1 MNRDAFI
8 GRVRQALGRAPG
20 DPVAAPPQ
28 PYVPEVSVSADPGEL
43 AARFGAEFERV
54 GGQLHRAESVEE
66 AREILDRLLREH
78 QVASVLM
85 TGEPLVQV
93 VTEPLALKEAE
104 DPAAADAGITG
115 AVCGV
120 AATGSLVLSS
130 GVGRRP
136 SLMPPVHLIVLESS
150 AIVADLYA
158 ALERF
163 GGDLPSGL
171 VQATGP
177 SRTADIEQT
186 LTTGVHGPGS
196 VQLIL
201 VG

>member
-78 QVASVLM
+78 QVASVLT

-136 SLMPPVHLIVLESS
+136 SLMPLVHLVVLESS
-150 AIVADLYA
+150 AIVADLYT

-163 GGDLPSGL
+163 GDDLPSGL

>member
-1 MNRDAFI
+1 MNRNAFI

-136 SLMPPVHLIVLESS
+136 SLMPLVHLVVLESS
-150 AIVADLYA
+150 AIVADLYT

-163 GGDLPSGL
+163 GDDLPSGL

>member
-28 PYVPEVSVSADPGEL
+28 PYIPEVPVSADSGEL
-43 AARFGAEFERV
+43 VARFGAEFERV

-78 QVASVLM
+78 QLASVLT

-104 DPAAADAGITG
+104 DPADADAGITG

-136 SLMPPVHLIVLESS
+136 SLMPLVHLVVLESS
-150 AIVADLYA
+150 AIVADLHT